1 MRGASLRDGLTTV
14 RYRVLAWLALTG
26 LTCAAGAAA
35 QTPAAPAAG
44 TTVKVFMLALEDDGK
59 SGKKIGCNDSVVAV
73 ERLVPRTTAPLG
85 AAIRELVSIRDR
97 MYGQSGLYNAL
108 SQSSLRVDAVGLANG
123 VAEIRLSGTFKTG
136 GACDN
141 PRIEA
146 QIKETALQFSTVRTV
161 QVFINDAPLD
171 IALSAK

>member
-1 MRGASLRDGLTTV
+1 MRGVSLRDGLRTV
-14 RYRVLAWLALTG
+14 PYLIFVLVAGATPRAQALAP
-26 LTCAAGAAA
+26 AGAA
-35 QTPAAPAAG
+35 
-44 TTVKVFMLALEDDGK
+44 TTVKVFMLALEDNGK
-59 SGKKIGCNDSVVAV
+59 SGKKIGCNDSVIAV
-73 ERLVPRTTAPLG
+73 ERAVPRTTAPLG
-85 AAIRELVSIRDR
+85 AAIRELLSIRDR

-108 SQSSLRVDAVGLANG
+108 SQSSLKVDTVGLTNG
-123 VAEIRLSGTFKTG
+123 VAEIRLSGPFKTG

-146 QIKETALQFSTVRTV
+146 QIKETALQFPTVKTV